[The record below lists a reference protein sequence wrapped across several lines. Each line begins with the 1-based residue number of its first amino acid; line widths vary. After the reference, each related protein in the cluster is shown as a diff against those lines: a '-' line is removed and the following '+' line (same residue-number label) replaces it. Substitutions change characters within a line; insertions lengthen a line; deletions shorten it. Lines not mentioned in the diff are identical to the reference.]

1 MVFDSIF
8 ERLRF
13 SLTNLINVKEKDL
26 IKIKNSYI
34 LKNPYKLLDNK
45 SNRYLQIVSK
55 LETLSPLLTLKR
67 GYTITKKDDKV
78 INSVK
83 KIKKGDVLSISFND
97 GEIDTKVL

>member
-1 MVFDSIF
+1 MIFDNVM
-8 ERLRF
+8 ERLKF
-13 SLTNLINVKEKDL
+13 SLVNLVNVKEKEL
-26 IKIKNSYI
+26 IKLKNSYI

-45 SNRYLQIVSK
+45 SNRYLQIISK

-67 GYTITKKDDKV
+67 GYTITKKDNKV

-97 GEIDTKVL
+97 GDIDTKVI

>member
-1 MVFDSIF
+1 MIFDNVM
-8 ERLRF
+8 ERLKF
-13 SLTNLINVKEKDL
+13 SLVNVVNVKEKEL
-26 IKIKNSYI
+26 IKLKNSYI

-45 SNRYLQIVSK
+45 SNRYLQIISK

-67 GYTITKKDDKV
+67 GYTITKKDNKV

-97 GEIDTKVL
+97 GDIDTKVI